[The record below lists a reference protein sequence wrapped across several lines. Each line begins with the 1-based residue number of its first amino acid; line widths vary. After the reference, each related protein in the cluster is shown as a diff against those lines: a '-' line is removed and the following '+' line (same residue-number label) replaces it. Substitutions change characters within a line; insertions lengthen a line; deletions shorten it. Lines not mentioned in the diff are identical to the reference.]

1 MGCRVVLFLFQA
13 KCMSEKVGSCVFPS
27 KQSKK
32 TLKKNLGNRNWYI
45 RYNSSASLE
54 KLGMT
59 YLDLIDIIEGSDRY
73 ASEILRYR
81 FDIRNVIEEEREEE
95 SPNE

>member
-1 MGCRVVLFLFQA
+1 MALALYPGEQTV
-13 KCMSEKVGSCVFPS
+13 
-27 KQSKK
+27 K

-59 YLDLIDIIEGSDRY
+59 YLDLIDIIEGNDRY